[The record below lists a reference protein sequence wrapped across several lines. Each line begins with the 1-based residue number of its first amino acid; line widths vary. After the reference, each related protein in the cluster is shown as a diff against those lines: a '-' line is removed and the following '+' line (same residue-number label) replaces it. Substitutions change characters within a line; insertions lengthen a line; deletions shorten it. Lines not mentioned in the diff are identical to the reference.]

1 MIFDDLN
8 DDNFLMYAMKEYN
21 DIQCTDIEEF
31 YDDLKKIKYIK
42 RLFNIYK
49 NNGQLKER
57 LILNH
62 LIVFYNVFPLQSGT
76 RILFYKIERDF
87 WPMLKTFLV
96 FLDRMPETIDSIR
109 GEMIFDDLNE
119 GNFLMYSM
127 KEYNNIQ
134 CVDIEEF
141 YDDLKKIKYIKRLF
155 NIYLNDGQLKERLI
169 LNHLIVFYNVFPIQ
183 AGTRILFYK
192 IEEQFWPMLKTF
204 LIFLDRM
211 PDKIESIRGKTI
223 LATDIKL
230 DDGIVTRLRTIKV

>member
-1 MIFDDLN
+1 
-8 DDNFLMYAMKEYN
+8 MKS
-21 DIQCTDIEEF
+21 IC
-31 YDDLKKIKYIK
+31 
-42 RLFNIYK
+42 
-49 NNGQLKER
+49 
-57 LILNH
+57 
-62 LIVFYNVFPLQSGT
+62 LQV
-76 RILFYKIERDF
+76 I
-87 WPMLKTFLV
+87 
-96 FLDRMPETIDSIR
+96 RMR
-109 GEMIFDDLNE
+109 FDDLNE

-134 CVDIEEF
+134 CVDVEEY

-204 LIFLDRM
+204 LIFLERM
-211 PDKIESIRGKTI
+211 PDKIESIRGKII
-223 LATDIKL
+223 LSTDIKL

>member
-8 DDNFLMYAMKEYN
+8 DDNFLMYTMKEYN

-62 LIVFYNVFPLQSGT
+62 LIVFYNVFP
-76 RILFYKIERDF
+76 
-87 WPMLKTFLV
+87 
-96 FLDRMPETIDSIR
+96 
-109 GEMIFDDLNE
+109 
-119 GNFLMYSM
+119 
-127 KEYNNIQ
+127 
-134 CVDIEEF
+134 
-141 YDDLKKIKYIKRLF
+141 
-155 NIYLNDGQLKERLI
+155 
-169 LNHLIVFYNVFPIQ
+169 IQ

-192 IEEQFWPMLKTF
+192 IEKVFWPMLKTF

-211 PDKIESIRGKTI
+211 PETVDSIRGETI
-223 LATDIKL
+223 RSTDIQL
-230 DDGIVTRLRTIKV
+230 DEGIVTRLRTIKV

>member
-8 DDNFLMYAMKEYN
+8 DDNFLMYAMKEYD

-49 NNGQLKER
+49 N
-57 LILNH
+57 
-62 LIVFYNVFPLQSGT
+62 T
-76 RILFYKIERDF
+76 
-87 WPMLKTFLV
+87 
-96 FLDRMPETIDSIR
+96 
-109 GEMIFDDLNE
+109 
-119 GNFLMYSM
+119 
-127 KEYNNIQ
+127 
-134 CVDIEEF
+134 
-141 YDDLKKIKYIKRLF
+141 
-155 NIYLNDGQLKERLI
+155 GQLKERLI

-192 IEEQFWPMLKTF
+192 IEKAFWPMLKTF

-211 PDKIESIRGKTI
+211 PETVDSIRGETI
-223 LATDIKL
+223 RSNDIQL

>member
-8 DDNFLMYAMKEYN
+8 DDNFLMFAMKEYN

-62 LIVFYNVFPLQSGT
+62 LIVFYNVFP
-76 RILFYKIERDF
+76 
-87 WPMLKTFLV
+87 
-96 FLDRMPETIDSIR
+96 
-109 GEMIFDDLNE
+109 
-119 GNFLMYSM
+119 
-127 KEYNNIQ
+127 
-134 CVDIEEF
+134 
-141 YDDLKKIKYIKRLF
+141 
-155 NIYLNDGQLKERLI
+155 
-169 LNHLIVFYNVFPIQ
+169 IQ

-192 IEEQFWPMLKTF
+192 IEKSFWPMLKTF

-211 PDKIESIRGKTI
+211 PETIDSIRGETI
-223 LATDIKL
+223 RASDILL

>member
-21 DIQCTDIEEF
+21 DVQCTDIEEF

-62 LIVFYNVFPLQSGT
+62 LIVFYNVFS
-76 RILFYKIERDF
+76 
-87 WPMLKTFLV
+87 V
-96 FLDRMPETIDSIR
+96 
-109 GEMIFDDLNE
+109 
-119 GNFLMYSM
+119 
-127 KEYNNIQ
+127 
-134 CVDIEEF
+134 
-141 YDDLKKIKYIKRLF
+141 
-155 NIYLNDGQLKERLI
+155 
-169 LNHLIVFYNVFPIQ
+169 Q

-192 IEEQFWPMLKTF
+192 IEKDFWPLLKTF

-211 PDKIESIRGKTI
+211 PEKIDSIRGEVI
-223 LATDIKL
+223 LSSNIQL
-230 DDGIVTRLRTIKV
+230 DNGIITRLRSIKV

>member
-49 NNGQLKER
+49 NTGQLKER

-62 LIVFYNVFPLQSGT
+62 LIVFYNVFPL
-76 RILFYKIERDF
+76 L
-87 WPMLKTFLV
+87 
-96 FLDRMPETIDSIR
+96 
-109 GEMIFDDLNE
+109 
-119 GNFLMYSM
+119 
-127 KEYNNIQ
+127 
-134 CVDIEEF
+134 
-141 YDDLKKIKYIKRLF
+141 
-155 NIYLNDGQLKERLI
+155 
-169 LNHLIVFYNVFPIQ
+169 

-192 IEEQFWPMLKTF
+192 IEKSFWPMLKTF

-211 PDKIESIRGKTI
+211 PETVDSIRGETI
-223 LATDIKL
+223 RSTDIQL
-230 DDGIVTRLRTIKV
+230 DEGIVTRLRTIKV

>member
-49 NNGQLKER
+49 NTGQLKER

-62 LIVFYNVFPLQSGT
+62 LIVFYNVFPIQSGT
-76 RILFYKIERDF
+76 RILFYKIEKSF

-109 GEMIFDDLNE
+109 EEMIRTSD
-119 GNFLMYSM
+119 
-127 KEYNNIQ
+127 IQ
-134 CVDIEEF
+134 
-141 YDDLKKIKYIKRLF
+141 
-155 NIYLNDGQLKERLI
+155 
-169 LNHLIVFYNVFPIQ
+169 
-183 AGTRILFYK
+183 
-192 IEEQFWPMLKTF
+192 
-204 LIFLDRM
+204 LD
-211 PDKIESIRGKTI
+211 E
-223 LATDIKL
+223 
-230 DDGIVTRLRTIKV
+230 GIVTRLRSIKV